1 MAAPTIQSALLY
13 YLRRPGLTEA
23 DRAHLNRWLAEVMDP
38 VWEQIA
44 ADIKRYGE
52 LPPLI
57 EGYPHFIG
65 PALRARQSAESTI
78 DSPSLLR
85 KREQQRQQQ
94 ERADLVA
101 LAVKMDEVVRDY
113 RRFQTRSPRPPRPPR
128 PPRSPRPPWET
139 PSPEEVRWR
148 EAQRSLEWL
157 EQEAQKVRPVADRP
171 NAEPATWDWDR
182 VRVHVSRQRGGRG
195 RRSRS
200 RELRLFMQRMV
211 NFMYQ
216 ACGKPRYHAVAT
228 ITNIAFPDANAVAE
242 NVRSACRP
250 TTRVGR
256 RRTTGALRK

>member
-1 MAAPTIQSALLY
+1 MAASTLQSALHH
-13 YLRRPGLTEA
+13 YLRIPRLTEA
-23 DRAHLNRWLAEVMDP
+23 DRAHLNRWLAEVTDP

-44 ADIKRYGE
+44 ADIRAYGE
-52 LPPLI
+52 LPLSV
-57 EGYPHFIG
+57 EGPYSNFIDS
-65 PALRARQSAESTI
+65 ALRARQSAESTI

-94 ERADLVA
+94 ERALVA

-113 RRFQTRSPRPPRPPR
+113 RRFQTRSPRPPRPPG
-128 PPRSPRPPWET
+128 SPTWET

-157 EQEAQKVRPVADRP
+157 EQEAQKVRQVADGP
-171 NAEPATWDWDR
+171 NAEPPTWDWDH

-228 ITNIAFPDANAVAE
+228 ITNIAFPDAEVVAE
-242 NVRSACRP
+242 HVRSACRP